1 MAKGLYLYDFWK
13 EVRVLAIKEMPL
25 EEKYDRLLDAYYL
38 NIATLYALH
47 KELGVGD
54 KCIDWS
60 VKVQKKM
67 VPSVWGVAFKLLKAI
82 SPGKAFGQVVDQY
95 VYMMQTTQPLSGI
108 ELTKVSDREV
118 TVRVKNCSVL
128 GRMRDVVKK
137 AGLDLDPRFMCE
149 FEPKINREVAK
160 EFGVDLTCKLE
171 GNGCIHTAKL
181 R

>member
-1 MAKGLYLYDFWK
+1 M
-13 EVRVLAIKEMPL
+13 AIKEMPL

-67 VPSVWGVAFKLLKAI
+67 VPSVWGAAFKLLKTI
-82 SPGKAFGQVVDQY
+82 SPGKAFSQVVDQY
-95 VYMMQTTQPLSGI
+95 VYMMQTTQPLSSI

-118 TVRVKNCSVL
+118 TVRIKTVLCS
-128 GRMRDVVKK
+128 
-137 AGLDLDPRFMCE
+137 AE
-149 FEPKINREVAK
+149 
-160 EFGVDLTCKLE
+160 
-171 GNGCIHTAKL
+171 
-181 R
+181 